1 MPETNL
7 PVALA
12 GRSLDSL
19 AHALAD
25 RTLPP
30 VDRWHPDHCGDSEM
44 VIHRDGR
51 WSYRG
56 EPIGRDAMVRLFST
70 VLRREPDG
78 SHVLVTPAE
87 RLTIAVESTAFRA
100 IAMTSEGVGEARRIA
115 LEIDHA
121 DALIVGPDH
130 PLTVIDTPA
139 GPSPRVRVRGGLEAE
154 LSRSLYYEL
163 ADVALA
169 EGHDP
174 AGVWS
179 DGRFFAL
186 TPGGSA

>member
-7 PVALA
+7 PVVLA

-19 AHALAD
+19 ALALAD

-87 RLTIAVESTAFRA
+87 RLTIAVESTPFRA

-186 TPGGSA
+186 APGGSA

>member
-19 AHALAD
+19 VLALAD
-25 RTLPP
+25 RSLPP

-179 DGRFFAL
+179 DGCFFAL
-186 TPGGSA
+186 APGESA

>member
-1 MPETNL
+1 MPETIL
-7 PVALA
+7 PVVLA

-19 AHALAD
+19 ALALAD

-186 TPGGSA
+186 APGGSA